1 MLDLVPIG
9 VIQAVP
15 IVTSPSECVAHVAAV
30 DLIELLLLMESLG
43 TTSVTYWLLTM
54 ANHDYICDKNC
65 LEEVLERKALDDFWN
80 L

>member
-1 MLDLVPIG
+1 MPIS

-15 IVTSPSECVAHVAAV
+15 IVAGPSECVAHVATV

-54 ANHDYICDKNC
+54 ANHDYIRDKNC